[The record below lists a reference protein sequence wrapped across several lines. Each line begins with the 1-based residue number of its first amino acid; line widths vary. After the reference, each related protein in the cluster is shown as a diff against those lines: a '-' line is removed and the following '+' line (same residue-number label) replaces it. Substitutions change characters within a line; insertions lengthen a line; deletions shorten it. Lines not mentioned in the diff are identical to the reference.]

1 MVYLSANEIK
11 AIAVSQFDDG
21 KLENNLQE
29 WGFNTLYNRDMKVLA
44 YATNLTPYTVKE
56 SMERGAQ
63 FLLTHHDAWPFIY
76 GMKEECLKLL
86 NEAQI
91 SHGFFHAL
99 LDDADFGTSSS
110 LSAALGLQNVEKAV
124 PYDEFQAGVIGYLPV
139 AISLIELK
147 RKLSQLLDE
156 EIRVFANHEE
166 MVKKIC
172 ITTGGGNLTND
183 LKYAVDQGC
192 DTYITGEYG
201 LYSQLYASFSGLNLL
216 IGSHTRTEI
225 LGVASLAKRIVA
237 GSNIEIIE
245 IKEPSY

>member
-1 MVYLSANEIK
+1 MESWRI
-11 AIAVSQFDDG
+11 ISR
-21 KLENNLQE
+21 E

-166 MVKKIC
+166 NGKKDMYHD
-172 ITTGGGNLTND
+172 GGR
-183 LKYAVDQGC
+183 Q
-192 DTYITGEYG
+192 
-201 LYSQLYASFSGLNLL
+201 
-216 IGSHTRTEI
+216 
-225 LGVASLAKRIVA
+225 
-237 GSNIEIIE
+237 
-245 IKEPSY
+245 SYK

>member
-1 MVYLSANEIK
+1 MSVSAKELQQ
-11 AIAVSQFDDG
+11 IALNQFDSG
-21 KLENNLQE
+21 KLLGNTQE
-29 WGFNTLYNRDMKVLA
+29 WGISTIFDREIKILA
-44 YATNLTPYTVKE
+44 YATNLTPSTVKE
-56 SMERGAQ
+56 AVAKEAQ
-63 FLLTHHDAWPFIY
+63 FLITHHDAWPFIY

-86 NEAQI
+86 KEAQI

-124 PYDEFQAGVIGYLPV
+124 PYGDFQAGVIGYLPV
-139 AISLIELK
+139 ALSLRELK

-156 EIRVFANHEE
+156 EIRVFANHED

-201 LYSQLYASFSGLNLL
+201 LYSQLYAGFSGLNLL

-225 LGVASLAKRIVA
+225 MGVASLAKRMVA